1 VPSNGGARLRPRLI
15 GRENVSDYCWS
26 AIVIVLESVTG
37 VTQNA
42 QQKNAGDRT
51 VFVYQVGSSLEL
63 LMIAGRGAVRAF

>member
-42 QQKNAGDRT
+42 QQKKRWRPNGIRL
-51 VFVYQVGSSLEL
+51 SSRQQFRITYDLLGGEL
-63 LMIAGRGAVRAF
+63 